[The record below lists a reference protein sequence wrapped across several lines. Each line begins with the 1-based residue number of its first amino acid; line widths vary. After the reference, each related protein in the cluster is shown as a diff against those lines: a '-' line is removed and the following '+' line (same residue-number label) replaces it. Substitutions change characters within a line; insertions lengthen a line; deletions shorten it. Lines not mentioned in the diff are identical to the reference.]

1 MTRPGPTLSAGVT
14 RRAALLSGIG
24 AMLTGCGFHPVYSSS
39 GTGTGPQAD
48 LAAIDVKPIYERPG
62 QLLREAL
69 LSDLRIEPGAP
80 RHFDL
85 NVNYWVEGESISILD
100 FTQATRVR
108 ITGHSTWNLMSHD
121 PKPIR
126 LLEGSERLVDGLDI
140 FENQYFAMDMDVE
153 KVERRMAETMAERIT
168 LRLAAW
174 FHQHPSPTA

>member
-62 QLLREAL
+62 QILREAL

-80 RHFDL
+80 RRFDL
-85 NVNYWVEGESISILD
+85 NVNFWVSGESISVLD
-100 FTQATRVR
+100 FTQATRIR
-108 ITGHSTWNLMSHD
+108 LSASATWNLM
-121 PKPIR
+121 
-126 LLEGSERLVDGLDI
+126 
-140 FENQYFAMDMDVE
+140 
-153 KVERRMAETMAERIT
+153 
-168 LRLAAW
+168 
-174 FHQHPSPTA
+174 